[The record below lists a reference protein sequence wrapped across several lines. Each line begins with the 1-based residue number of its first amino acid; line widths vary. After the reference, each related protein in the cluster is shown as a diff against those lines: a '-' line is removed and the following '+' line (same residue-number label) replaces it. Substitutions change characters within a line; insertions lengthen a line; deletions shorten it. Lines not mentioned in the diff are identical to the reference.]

1 MDRNT
6 RLVRRPLLRRLRER
20 LGANVTVRFDRDAGA
35 IVSHPG
41 RFRIREV
48 PVDRIVRVEAGNSD
62 KVAHDGVF
70 LFFHVD
76 GEDTL
81 VVSEFD
87 KGFTSLVHDLRLHFP
102 GIEQWQRAVPPVAFQ
117 LTSVDLWKRASPNDA
132 MANDASASTDEAA
145 NVGAASAAM
154 GARE

>member
-1 MDRNT
+1 MRA
-6 RLVRRPLLRRLRER
+6 RSFP
-20 LGANVTVRFDRDAGA
+20 
-35 IVSHPG
+35 HPG

-117 LTSVDLWKRASPNDA
+117 LTSVDLWKRTST
-132 MANDASASTDEAA
+132 NDASVSMDEAA

>member
-1 MDRNT
+1 M
-6 RLVRRPLLRRLRER
+6 
-20 LGANVTVRFDRDAGA
+20 RFDRDAGA

-117 LTSVDLWKRASPNDA
+117 LTSVDLWKRTSPNDA
-132 MANDASASTDEAA
+132 SVSMDEAA